1 MADSEDPRDSD
12 RELDQAPYPDSIQSK
27 PPTFLQ
33 IALSVVAAAFG
44 VQTQANQER
53 DFANGKPIVFII
65 GGLVFTLL
73 FVLSIIG
80 VVNLV
85 LA

>member
-1 MADSEDPRDSD
+1 MADADDPRNSD
-12 RELDQAPYPDSIQSK
+12 CELDQAPKPDSIQGK

-44 VQTQANQER
+44 VQTQANQDR
-53 DFANGKPIVFII
+53 DFANGKPVVFII
-65 GGLVFTLL
+65 AGLIFTLV

-80 VVNLV
+80 VVKLV